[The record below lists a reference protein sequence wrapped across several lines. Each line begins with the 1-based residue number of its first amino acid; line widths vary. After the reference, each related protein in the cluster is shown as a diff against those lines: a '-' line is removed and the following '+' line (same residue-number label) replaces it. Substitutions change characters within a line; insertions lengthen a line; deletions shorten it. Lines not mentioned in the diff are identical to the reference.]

1 MNLSQHVK
9 TIYDN
14 TTANIILSG
23 EKLKPFPLKSGTSQ
37 GCPLSPVLF
46 NIVLEVL
53 VRESIPRQV
62 DKQSGGPQ
70 GDKGLEFTRRRKGQ
84 TIFPSTVHRII

>member
-70 GDKGLEFTRRRKGQ
+70 GDKGLEFSRRRKGQ
-84 TIFPSTVHRII
+84 TFFPSTFLRII